1 MKRPREQEAARW
13 LTQAKDELED
23 ADELRKRGRFYLALF
38 HFQQAAEKA
47 LKAYLYVRVESTLVF
62 FTHSMAELSEMAA
75 EVDPDFHE
83 MKAAKKLDAYYIPT
97 RYPNSLP
104 GGVPSRF
111 FDDPKESEEAMLL
124 ARAVVELVE
133 SKLGGAR

>member
-23 ADELRKRGRFYLALF
+23 E
-38 HFQQAAEKA
+38 
-47 LKAYLYVRVESTLVF
+47 
-62 FTHSMAELSEMAA
+62 
-75 EVDPDFHE
+75 
-83 MKAAKKLDAYYIPT
+83 YYIPT

-124 ARAVVELVE
+124 ARAGSPRSDPARPAVPAIPQ
-133 SKLGGAR
+133 GA